1 MYTTKGRCVYC
12 IVNTLCTTFTIMPNA
27 LQYETSPYLLQHA
40 NNPVQ
45 WLPWGNEALEKAIQ
59 EDKPILVSIGYSAC
73 HWCHVME
80 HESFEDEATAALMN
94 AHFINIKI
102 DREERPDIDSIYM
115 DAVQAIT
122 GSGGWPLNVFLT
134 PNLMPFY
141 GGTYFPPLQA
151 YNRPSWTQVLQ
162 NIHDAFSNKRTEIES
177 QAINLTEYL
186 KNASQPTTKNIEDTI
201 DEKNIDTIA
210 QNFNKATDTKHGGF
224 GGAPKFPQTMGITW
238 QLRYGH
244 MYNSTESINNAHHS
258 LQCMIDGGI
267 YDHVAGGF
275 ARYSVD
281 HVWLAPHFE
290 KMLYDNALLIGSLS
304 EAYQQNNNPVYKK
317 TILQTFNWLR
327 TEMKDNTGGYYAAL
341 DADSEG
347 VEGKF
352 YTWHYD
358 ELTTLLN
365 KEQLHV
371 LSIYSNITTEGNWE
385 HTNII
390 HKHIST
396 EEVAKTL
403 LLPISAVEN
412 TLQECLDILYHAR
425 TSRIRPGTDDKI
437 LLSWNALL
445 ITAFCKAGNA
455 LGEHIFIE
463 EAINIATCIQQHMKQ
478 PEQGMFHT
486 YKNGIAKINAMLDDY
501 AFYIEALIS
510 LGGSTGDNNYY
521 KQAEQ
526 WLNYCITHFIDEAE
540 TQFYFTTATTTDVIV
555 RKREVY
561 DGATP
566 SSNATMAYNCW
577 HVGILFNNSAYK
589 QIAHNMILLQQHII
603 ARYPTSFGKWAQLIL
618 EMHKGTKEIAIVGNN
633 HNAKAKEVL
642 ALYIPHK
649 VLMQSIDEDETWP
662 LLQHKKKTAD
672 TLIYVCE
679 NYTCNAPALHIEAIN

>member
-1 MYTTKGRCVYC
+1 
-12 IVNTLCTTFTIMPNA
+12 MPNA

-40 NNPVQ
+40 NNPVA
-45 WLPWGNEALEKAIQ
+45 WLPWGNQALEKAVQ

-80 HESFEDEATAALMN
+80 HESFEDEETAALMN
-94 AHFINIKI
+94 AHFVNIKI

-115 DAVQAIT
+115 DAVQAIS

-141 GGTYFPPLQA
+141 GGTYFPPVQA
-151 YNRPSWTQVLQ
+151 YNRPSWKQVLQ
-162 NIHDAFSNKRTEIES
+162 NIHDAFVNKRTEIES

-186 KNASQPTTKNIEDTI
+186 KNASQPTTKNIKPTI
-201 DEKNIDTIA
+201 EENNIEIIVA
-210 QNFNKATDTKHGGF
+210 NFNKATDTVYGGF
-224 GGAPKFPQTMGITW
+224 GNAPKFPQTMGITW

-244 MYNSTESINNAHHS
+244 IYKHTESITNAHHS

-281 HVWLAPHFE
+281 NVWLAPHFE
-290 KMLYDNALLIGSLS
+290 KMLYDNALLIGAIS
-304 EAYQQNNNPVYKK
+304 EAYQQNKNPLYKK
-317 TILQTFNWLR
+317 TILQTFNWLH
-327 TEMKDNTGGYYAAL
+327 TEMKDSTGGYYAAL

-347 VEGKF
+347 IEGKF

-365 KEQLHV
+365 KEQLNV
-371 LSIYSNITTEGNWE
+371 LSTYSNVSTEGNWE

-390 HKHIST
+390 HKHGSV
-396 EEVAKTL
+396 EDVAKTL
-403 LLPISAVEN
+403 NLSIQVIE
-412 TLQECLDILYHAR
+412 TILQESLDKLYKAR
-425 TSRIRPGTDDKI
+425 TLRIRPGTDDKI

-455 LGEHIFIE
+455 LEEDSFIE

-478 PEQGMFHT
+478 PAHGLFHT
-486 YKNGIAKINAMLDDY
+486 YKNGVTKINAMLDDY
-501 AFYIEALIS
+501 AFYIEALLA
-510 LGGSTGDNNYY
+510 LGSSTGNNHYY
-521 KQAEQ
+521 TEAEE
-526 WLNYCITHFIDEAE
+526 WLRYCITHFLDEAE

-577 HVGILFNNSAYK
+577 HIGILYNNNTYK
-589 QIAHNMILLQQHII
+589 QIAYNMVLQQQDVVT
-603 ARYPTSFGKWAQLIL
+603 RYPTSFGKWAQLLL
-618 EMHKGTKEIAIVGNN
+618 EIQQGTKEIAIVGNN
-633 HNAKAKEVL
+633 HNLKAKEVL
-642 ALYIPHK
+642 ALYMPHK
-649 VLMQSIDEDETWP
+649 IVMQSIDEDENWP
-662 LLQHKKKTAD
+662 LLKHKTKTTE

-679 NYTCNAPALHIEAIN
+679 NYTCNAPALHIKTTN